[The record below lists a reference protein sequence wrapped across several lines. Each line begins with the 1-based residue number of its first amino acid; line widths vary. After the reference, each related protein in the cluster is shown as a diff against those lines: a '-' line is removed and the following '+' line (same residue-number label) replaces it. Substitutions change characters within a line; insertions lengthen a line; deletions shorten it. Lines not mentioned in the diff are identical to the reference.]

1 MRRNVGPRSKK
12 IVESTAA
19 ITTETRCESHP
30 ALGRIPSTK
39 KGSPRRDSLKNLG
52 WEEGLEPSASN
63 TTNWRSNQL
72 SYTHHRFLIQ

>member
-39 KGSPRRDSLKNLG
+39 KGSPRGDSLKKSGVGGGTRTLG
-52 WEEGLEPSASN
+52 LQYHKLA
-63 TTNWRSNQL
+63 L
-72 SYTHHRFLIQ
+72 